1 MVVSLRPMIGP
12 EIPEFLAASR
22 DGYIADRVASGDD
35 PSVAGRAADKTIAAM
50 FPDGEPGPGQLLY
63 RVEEDGQSVGSLWI
77 SPVSADQ
84 PEAWWVW
91 DITIEEP
98 HRGRGLGKAVMLL
111 AEREARS
118 HGATELGLNVFGS
131 NTVARH
137 LYEHLGYA
145 TVAVR
150 MSKRL

>member
-1 MVVSLRPMIGP
+1 MAGP
-12 EIPEFLAASR
+12 EIPEFLVASR

-35 PSVAGRAADKTIAAM
+35 LVVAGRGADQTIAAM
-50 FPDGEPGPGQLLY
+50 FPDGEPGPDQLLY
-63 RVEEDGQSVGSLWI
+63 RVEEDGRSVGSLWI
-77 SPVSADQ
+77 SPVSADR

-91 DITIEEP
+91 DITIYEG
-98 HRGRGLGKAVMLL
+98 HRGRGIGKSAMFL

-137 LYEHLGYA
+137 LYEQLGYG